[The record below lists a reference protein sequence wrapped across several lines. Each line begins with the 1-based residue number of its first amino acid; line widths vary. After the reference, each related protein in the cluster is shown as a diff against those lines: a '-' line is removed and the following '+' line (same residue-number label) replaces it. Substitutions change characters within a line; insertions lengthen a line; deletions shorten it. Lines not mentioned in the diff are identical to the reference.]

1 MWVHEK
7 PFSIHINWTR
17 KSAVLWVLW
26 FFFMIAQCGAMSL
39 LHSYLWR
46 IYQTFFVN
54 GLAGYHLMMSKQRFC
69 TNLNSF
75 FAEGEPKLCLCFVL
89 VATFSFWSSRRKK
102 KTNSWQKSSL
112 QRYWPKIPIW
122 VTWYIWA
129 FDHFFY
135 IALHCIVQTEEWGYL
150 PSLKRKVYQT
160 IIEIG
165 WGPKGLSFSFLSVGL
180 KSETKQFSGCILIF
194 NIKHLYDTEYCAEWP
209 TIKGELSDPIGPSK

>member
-1 MWVHEK
+1 MKNFFQYTSTELGNLLY
-7 PFSIHINWTR
+7 FEYFD
-17 KSAVLWVLW
+17 

-39 LHSYLWR
+39 LNSYLWR

-54 GLAGYHLMMSKQRFC
+54 GLVGYHLMMSKQRFC

-129 FDHFFY
+129 FDHFF
-135 IALHCIVQTEEWGYL
+135 LHCIALYCTNGGM
-150 PSLKRKVYQT
+150 R
-160 IIEIG
+160 
-165 WGPKGLSFSFLSVGL
+165 LSPFS
-180 KSETKQFSGCILIF
+180 
-194 NIKHLYDTEYCAEWP
+194 
-209 TIKGELSDPIGPSK
+209 